1 MNEIIGNAF
10 FYDRKLFVFF
20 HVVVCEYSRASILI
34 IAVLKVGIT
43 LYNIRD
49 STVRKYFSKAFT

>member
-1 MNEIIGNAF
+1 MHSFMIGN
-10 FYDRKLFVFF
+10 RCVF

-49 STVRKYFSKAFT
+49 STVRKYTSQKFSFELVRH